1 MINFQTSPDQYK
13 HWKLSFDGAV
23 ARLSMDVAE
32 DETLGDGY
40 KLKLN
45 SYDLGVDIELADAVQ
60 RIRFEHPEV
69 RAVVI
74 TSLKPRIFCA
84 GANIYMLGT
93 SSHAF
98 KVNFCKFTNE
108 TRCAI
113 EDDSRASGRRYI
125 AALNGTASG
134 GGYELAI
141 ACDEIY
147 LVDDGNSA
155 VSLPEVPLLGVLPGT
170 GGLTRLVDKRKVR
183 RDRADV
189 FSTLAEGL
197 KGKRAKEWGLID
209 DTFTTTKFQNSIDDR
224 LAQIVNSSGAGE
236 KAPGKNAGEPQAGMP
251 AGIKLNPLTVG
262 AGLVP
267 ARADSDVRAGT
278 SPAPTEDS
286 RDYKYVSLK
295 FHRDKRYVDLI
306 VRAPQVD
313 LPSTTDEIHKLG
325 DAYWPL
331 RVYRELDDALLYL
344 RVNEPEVGLVCLRT
358 EGSIDNVL
366 AVDKTLASNRDH
378 WLIREIILQMAR
390 VLRRLDLTAKSF
402 FSIIEPGSCF
412 AGNLFELALASD
424 RSYMLNNPDE
434 TVEVALSELNTGA
447 FAMSNGLTRLQ
458 SRFLAEP
465 KKAYEAFAHEGPF
478 DTETAEQAGLVTFAP
493 DDLDWDDEIRVA
505 IEERTS
511 LSPDALTGMEASL
524 RFAGPETMD
533 TKIYGRLTAWQN
545 WIFQRP
551 NAVGPNG
558 ALTNYGKPT
567 QAQFDFKRT

>member
-1 MINFQTSPDQYK
+1 
-13 HWKLSFDGAV
+13 
-23 ARLSMDVAE
+23 
-32 DETLGDGY
+32 
-40 KLKLN
+40 
-45 SYDLGVDIELADAVQ
+45 
-60 RIRFEHPEV
+60 
-69 RAVVI
+69 
-74 TSLKPRIFCA
+74 
-84 GANIYMLGT
+84 MLGT

-113 EDDSRASGRRYI
+113 EDDSHHSGRRYL
-125 AALNGTASG
+125 AALNGTASDG
-134 GGYELAI
+134 GDELAI

-209 DTFTTTKFQNSIDDR
+209 DTFATTKFQSEVDER
-224 LAQIVNSSGAGE
+224 VSQIVNLRTGERMEAG
-236 KAPGKNAGEPQAGMP
+236 NDAGEPRAGMP
-251 AGIKLNPLTVG
+251 ALPKSGIELNPLQFKST
-262 AGLVP
+262 
-267 ARADSDVRAGT
+267 DDT
-278 SPAPTEDS
+278 

-295 FHRDKRYVDLI
+295 FHRDKRCADLT
-306 VRAPQVD
+306 VRVPESD
-313 LPSTTDEIHKLG
+313 LQATADEILELG
-325 DAYWPL
+325 ANYWPL
-331 RVYRELDDALLYL
+331 RAFRELDDALLHL
-344 RVNEPEVGLVCLRT
+344 RVNEPEIGLVCVRT
-358 EGSIDNVL
+358 EGNIDHVL
-366 AVDKTLASNRDH
+366 AVDKALAANRDH
-378 WLIREIILQMAR
+378 WLVRETLLQMAR
-390 VLRRLDLTAKSF
+390 TLRRMDLTAKSF

-412 AGNLFELALASD
+412 AGNLFELVLASD
-424 RSYMLNNPDE
+424 RSYMLDHPE
-434 TVEVALSELNTGA
+434 KAVAVALSELNVGA
-447 FAMSNGLTRLQ
+447 FPMSNGLTRLQ

-465 KKAYEAFAHEGPF
+465 KKAYEAFAHEGRF
-478 DTETAEQAGLVTFAP
+478 DTEAADQAGLITFAP
-493 DDLDWDDEIRVA
+493 DDLDWDDEIRLA

-524 RFAGPETMD
+524 RFAGPETME

-567 QAQFDFKRT
+567 QAQFDYQRT